1 MKPSPPKVD
10 LPSAGFI
17 DFILAIL
24 KKRIFIL
31 FLLLG
36 IVALALQ
43 FTVPGFSLAPVLA
56 LGFVFLGFIG
66 SAFQAHRELALAY
79 ERAITP
85 IPLEKN
91 RRSGLSISFTPG
103 SEYAYSIADPYTGQD
118 TQINR
123 MQNTRGMNCHFD
135 ARGIF
140 FINGQ
145 VYYLMGKGGLDL
157 NIQIINSGDVPLEI
171 TAIHVYDDLDLNH
184 LRIYHDGTFLHGDR
198 VRLPLRLAKGEL
210 LALQAKHKITL
221 GLGSHDG
228 LFAADFRALPRFIL
242 HEVAVEALDANGNR
256 QIYSGEIKTSSQS
269 LKDLYVKQW
278 REYGQ
283 EEYLMLAGDALT
295 GEGPT
300 GDG

>member
-1 MKPSPPKVD
+1 MKPSTPKAD
-10 LPSAGFI
+10 LQSAGFI
-17 DFILAIL
+17 DFILAVL
-24 KKRIFIL
+24 KKRIFLL

-36 IVALALQ
+36 VAAIVVQ
-43 FTVPGFSLAPVLA
+43 FTVPGFSLPPVFS
-56 LGFVFLGFIG
+56 LGFVFLGFIW

-85 IPLEKN
+85 IPFEKN
-91 RRSGLSISFTPG
+91 RRAGLSISFAPG

-118 TQINR
+118 LHINR

-157 NIQIINSGDVPLEI
+157 NIQILNSGDGPLEI

-184 LRIYHDGTFLHGDR
+184 LRIYHDGVFQHGDR

-221 GLGSHDG
+221 AVGSNDG
-228 LFAADFRALPRFIL
+228 LFAADFRALPRLIL
-242 HEVAVEALDANGNR
+242 HEVAVETVDANGNR
-256 QIYSGEIKTSSQS
+256 QTYTGEIKTASQA

-283 EEYLMLAGDALT
+283 EEYLMLAGDSLT
-295 GEGPT
+295 G
-300 GDG
+300 DA